1 METNISLSKEVQQL
15 LLSDEAK
22 AYYSELK
29 MEGYPL
35 FISKKQYAKIAICSL
50 STVDNNIKRGYGLPN
65 YKKMGTAK
73 NAQVIFSLID
83 VANYFASETIKTA

>member
-1 METNISLSKEVQQL
+1 METNISLSKEAYQL
-15 LLSDEAK
+15 LRDDEAR

-29 MEGYPL
+29 MEGYLL
-35 FISKKQYAKIAICSL
+35 FISKKQYAKIANCSL

-65 YKKMGTAK
+65 YKKIGIAK
-73 NAQVIFSLID
+73 NAKVIFSLID